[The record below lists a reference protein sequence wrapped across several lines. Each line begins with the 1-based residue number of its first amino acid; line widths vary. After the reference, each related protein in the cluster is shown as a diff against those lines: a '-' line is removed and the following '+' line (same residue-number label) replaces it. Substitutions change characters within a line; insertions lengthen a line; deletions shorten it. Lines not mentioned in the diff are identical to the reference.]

1 MIELENIQSLDLS
14 ELEQTT
20 HLYIRERQKKN
31 SISLKVLDRIIEFG
45 EHPGIWIQI
54 GGSTTRIFTVTNDS
68 TIEQIRT
75 TTTPLLDSADTLLDH
90 IQECFQTDM
99 QYMYISLAFEMEIE
113 LGQNSFKPILVRGGK
128 GHTLSDLIGK
138 DLQKNVSDMV
148 ITHNPQ
154 IKNCFVLN
162 DLFFDAYEKW
172 KLQRCNTF
180 LIGVV
185 GTGFNLGVVDD
196 NVCTILEPANIKLSI
211 LHSTS
216 KISIEEY
223 ISGKYLF
230 MRYNELVWTSQRQKI
245 VSTSELTQIY
255 SQDEYAQAVISRSC
269 SLVGMVIS
277 SVMDFHNVTETDCF
291 MDGSVFWD
299 SNVKYEEITTQYLL
313 QTQKKK
319 VNFKKSR

>member
-1 MIELENIQSLDLS
+1 MIELDNNRLLDVS

-20 HLYIRERQKKN
+20 HQYIRERQKK
-31 SISLKVLDRIIEFG
+31 SSVSLKVLDRIIEFG

-54 GGSTTRIFTVTNDS
+54 GGSTTRIFTVTNVS
-68 TIEQIRT
+68 TIVHIRT
-75 TTTPLLDSADTLLDH
+75 TTTPLLDSAERLLDH
-90 IQECFQTDM
+90 IQACLQTDL

-113 LGQNSFKPILVRGGK
+113 LGQNSFKPFLIRGGK

-148 ITHNPQ
+148 ITRNPQ

-172 KLQRCNTF
+172 KLQRCKTF

-196 NVCTILEPANIKLSI
+196 NICTIIEPANIKLSI
-211 LHSTS
+211 QHSTS

-230 MRYNELVWTSQRQKI
+230 MRYNELVLTRQHQKI

-255 SQDEYAQAVISRSC
+255 SQDEYAQAVIILSC

-277 SVMDFHNVTETDCF
+277 AVMDFHNVAEAMCF

-299 SNVKYEEITTQYLL
+299 SNVKYEETTKQYLL
-313 QTQKKK
+313 QTHKKT